1 MSAIKQRSMFAAEKV
16 GQNAA
21 ARMEGEAKRNARWT
35 DRTGLARQT
44 ITGYSGWQGKK
55 LRMGVSGNMEYRA
68 YLELGHEGRFAILWA
83 TVQANEQKIMD
94 DLLYLVPWLR
104 SKGTNERLSKAKSW
118 GTDCR
123 LRSREDLRLRKWRPE
138 AGICGGD
145 SPQARNQ
152 ARHGDA

>member
-1 MSAIKQRSMFAAEKV
+1 MGLKIDAKDILTNMSAIKQRSMFAAEKV

-21 ARMEGEAKRNARWT
+21 ARMEGEVKRNARWT

-55 LRMGVSGNMEYRA
+55 LRMGISGNMEYSA

-94 DLLYLVPWLR
+94 DL
-104 SKGTNERLSKAKSW
+104 
-118 GTDCR
+118 
-123 LRSREDLRLRKWRPE
+123 RKVVR
-138 AGICGGD
+138 
-145 SPQARNQ
+145 
-152 ARHGDA
+152 

>member
-1 MSAIKQRSMFAAEKV
+1 MDFMHRAAAWLAGGVVFAAEKV

-21 ARMEGEAKRNARWT
+21 ARMEGEAKRNAGWT

-55 LRMGVSGNMEYRA
+55 LRMGVSGNMEYSA

-94 DLLYLVPWLR
+94 DL
-104 SKGTNERLSKAKSW
+104 
-118 GTDCR
+118 
-123 LRSREDLRLRKWRPE
+123 RKVVR
-138 AGICGGD
+138 
-145 SPQARNQ
+145 
-152 ARHGDA
+152 